1 MTQLITDK
9 PTLASLLMQWRQ
21 QGESSA
27 LVPTMGSIHA
37 GHLALIQTANSLAD
51 HVIATIFVNPT
62 QFAAD
67 EDFDLYPRTLD
78 ADMAAIRAAGGADVV
93 FAPQSMYAPDHATN
107 IIPGGVALDLETKH
121 RPHFFMGVAT
131 IVMKLFMQVPT
142 DIAIFGEKD
151 YQQLAVIRQMVR
163 DLDVPVDIISHP
175 TVREYDG
182 LALSSR
188 NSYLSPDQRKLA
200 PQLYATLC
208 DVASNILEGN
218 DPVALIETATNRL
231 LDAGFDKIDY
241 FELRDGNSLAPVRTY
256 EPENRLLIAAL
267 LGETRLIDNIALGSH
282 A

>member
-21 QGESSA
+21 QGETSA
-27 LVPTMGSIHA
+27 MVPTMGSIHA
-37 GHLALIQTANSLAD
+37 GHLALIQTARTLAD
-51 HVIATIFVNPT
+51 HVIVTIFVNPK
-62 QFAAD
+62 QFAEG

-78 ADMAAIRAAGGADVV
+78 ADLNAIQAAGGADVV
-93 FAPQSMYAPDHATN
+93 FAPERMYAPEHATD
-107 IIPGGVALDLETKH
+107 IIPGGVALDLETNH
-121 RPHFFMGVAT
+121 RPHFFSGVAT

-188 NSYLSPDQRKLA
+188 NSYLSPDQRALA

-208 DVASNILEGN
+208 DVAGNILDGN
-218 DPVALIETATNRL
+218 DPISLIDAATDKL
-231 LDAGFDKIDY
+231 LGAGFNGIDY
-241 FELRDGNSLAPVRTY
+241 FELRDGTRLTPVQTHD
-256 EPENRLLIAAL
+256 PENRLLIAAM
-267 LGETRLIDNIALGSH
+267 LGETRLIDNIALGRH

>member
-9 PTLASLLMQWRQ
+9 PTLASMLMQWRQ

-37 GHLALIQTANSLAD
+37 GHLALIQTASSLAD
-51 HVIATIFVNPT
+51 NVIVTIFVNPK
-62 QFAAD
+62 QFAEG
-67 EDFDLYPRTLD
+67 EDFDLYPRRLD
-78 ADMAAIRAAGGADVV
+78 ADMAAIRSVGGTDVV
-93 FAPQSMYAPDHATN
+93 FAPQSMYAPDHATE
-107 IIPGGVALDLETKH
+107 IIPGGVAFDLETKH
-121 RPHFFMGVAT
+121 RPHFFTGVAT

-175 TVREYDG
+175 TVRDHDG

-188 NSYLSPDQRKLA
+188 NNYLTPDQRALA
-200 PQLYATLC
+200 PHLYATLC
-208 DVASNILEGN
+208 DVAGDILDGD
-218 DPVALIETATNRL
+218 DPLSLIVTATDRL
-231 LDAGFDKIDY
+231 LDEGFNSVDY
-241 FELRDGNSLAPVRTY
+241 FELRDGNSLAPVRTHD
-256 EPENRLLIAAL
+256 PENRLLIAATI
-267 LGETRLIDNIALGSH
+267 GETRLIDNIAIGSH

>member
-51 HVIATIFVNPT
+51 HVIVTIFVNPT

-78 ADMAAIRAAGGADVV
+78 ADMAAIRSAGGADVV

-142 DIAIFGEKD
+142 EIAIFGEKD

-188 NSYLSPDQRKLA
+188 NSYLSPNQRKLA
-200 PQLYATLC
+200 PHLYATLC
-208 DVASNILEGN
+208 DVAGNILEGN
-218 DPVALIETATNRL
+218 DPLALIETATNRL

-256 EPENRLLIAAL
+256 EAENRLLIAAL

>member
-78 ADMAAIRAAGGADVV
+78 ADMAAIRSTGGADVV

-200 PQLYATLC
+200 PHLYATLC
-208 DVASNILEGN
+208 DVAGNILEGN
-218 DPVALIETATNRL
+218 DPLALIDTATNRL

>member
-51 HVIATIFVNPT
+51 HVIVTIFVNPT

-78 ADMAAIRAAGGADVV
+78 ADMAAIRSTGGADVV

-200 PQLYATLC
+200 PHLYATLC
-208 DVASNILEGN
+208 DVAGNILEGN
-218 DPVALIETATNRL
+218 DPLALINTATNRL

>member
-9 PTLASLLMQWRQ
+9 PSLASLLMQWHQ

-37 GHLALIQTANSLAD
+37 GHLALIQNAHILAD
-51 HVIATIFVNPT
+51 HVIVTIFVNPT
-62 QFAAD
+62 QFAEG

-93 FAPQSMYAPDHATN
+93 FAPQSMYTSDHATN
-107 IIPGGVALDLETKH
+107 IIPSGVALGLETKH
-121 RPHFFMGVAT
+121 RPHFFSGVAT

-142 DIAIFGEKD
+142 NFAIFGEKD

-163 DLDVPVDIISHP
+163 DLDVPVEIISHP
-175 TVREYDG
+175 TVREHDG

-188 NSYLSPDQRKLA
+188 NCYLTPDQRALA

-208 DVASNILEGN
+208 DVAGHILDGN
-218 DPVALIETATNRL
+218 DPLSLIDTATNRL
-231 LDAGFDKIDY
+231 LNAGFDSIDY
-241 FELRDGNSLAPVRTY
+241 FELRNGTSLAPVRTY
-256 EPENRLLIAAL
+256 DPENRLLIAAT
-267 LGETRLIDNIALGSH
+267 LGKTRLIDNMALGRH
-282 A
+282 V

>member
-9 PTLASLLMQWRQ
+9 SNLASLLMQWRQ

-51 HVIATIFVNPT
+51 HVIVTIFVNPT

-78 ADMAAIRAAGGADVV
+78 ADMAAIREAGGADVV

-107 IIPGGVALDLETKH
+107 IIAGGVALDLETKY

-142 DIAIFGEKD
+142 DIALFGEKD

-175 TVREYDG
+175 TIREYDG

-208 DVASNILEGN
+208 DVAGNILEGN
-218 DPVALIETATNRL
+218 DPLALIDTAINRL

-241 FELRDGNSLAPVRTY
+241 FELRDGNSLAPVQTY

-282 A
+282 V

>member
-51 HVIATIFVNPT
+51 HVIVTIFVNPT

-78 ADMAAIRAAGGADVV
+78 ADMAAIRSAGGTDVV

-175 TVREYDG
+175 TVREFDG

-208 DVASNILEGN
+208 DVAGNILEGN
-218 DPVALIETATNRL
+218 DPLALIDTATKSL

-241 FELRDGNSLAPVRTY
+241 FDLRDGNSLAPVQAY

>member
-9 PTLASLLMQWRQ
+9 PTLASLIMQWRQ

-78 ADMAAIRAAGGADVV
+78 ADMAAIRSTGGADVV

-200 PQLYATLC
+200 PHLYATLC
-208 DVASNILEGN
+208 DVAGNILEGN
-218 DPVALIETATNRL
+218 DPLALIDTATNRL

>member
-1 MTQLITDK
+1 MTQLITDR

-37 GHLALIQTANSLAD
+37 GHLALIQTASSLAD
-51 HVIATIFVNPT
+51 HVIVTIFVNPT
-62 QFAAD
+62 QFSEG
-67 EDFDLYPRTLD
+67 EDFDQYPRTLD
-78 ADMAAIRAAGGADVV
+78 ADMNAIRSVGGADIV
-93 FAPQSMYAPDHATN
+93 FAPHHMYTPDHATN
-107 IIPGGVALDLETKH
+107 VIPGGVALGLEAAH
-121 RPHFFMGVAT
+121 RPHFFAGVAT

-163 DLDVPVDIISHP
+163 DLDVPVDIISQP
-175 TVREYDG
+175 TVREHDG

-188 NSYLSPDQRKLA
+188 NHYLTPDQRALA

-208 DVASNILEGN
+208 DVAGHILDRN
-218 DPVALIETATNRL
+218 DPLALIETATNRL
-231 LDAGFDKIDY
+231 LDAGFDKVDY
-241 FELRDGNSLAPVRTY
+241 FELRDGNSLAATQTLD
-256 EPENRLLIAAL
+256 PENRLLIAAM
-267 LGETRLIDNIALGSH
+267 LGGTRLIDNIALGSH

>member
-37 GHLALIQTANSLAD
+37 GHLALIQAANSLAD
-51 HVIATIFVNPT
+51 HVIVTIFVNPT

-78 ADMAAIRAAGGADVV
+78 ADMAAIRSAGGTDVV

-175 TVREYDG
+175 TVREFDG

-208 DVASNILEGN
+208 DVAGNILEGN
-218 DPVALIETATNRL
+218 DPLALIDTATKSL

-241 FELRDGNSLAPVRTY
+241 FDLRDGNSLAPVQAY